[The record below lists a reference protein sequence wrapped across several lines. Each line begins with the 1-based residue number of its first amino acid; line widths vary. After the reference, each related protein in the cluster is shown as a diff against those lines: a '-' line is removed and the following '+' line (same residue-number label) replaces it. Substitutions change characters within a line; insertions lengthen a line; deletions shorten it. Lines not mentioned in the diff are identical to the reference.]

1 MSSATS
7 ASQRADGRDTGTSAW
22 VDELLLAGPDEEPV
36 LQLGQVVD
44 GAALRSTVQCFQQHL
59 ENAGLVRGGSVV
71 LRLPP
76 SLAYI
81 GHLLA
86 AWRIGAQVTVVDH
99 RLTGRET
106 DTALNRIRPQVSVTP
121 DETVTALLRGY
132 VDVTARYDR
141 LAGVPAQSNHAL
153 VQLSSGS
160 TGSPKIIG
168 RTVSGLVEEM
178 DRYRSIE
185 GMPGRGERIVQLS
198 SIAHAFG
205 MVGGLLHSLH
215 TGVLLT
221 LPERVSAASI
231 VEAVACRPESA
242 TLLGVPFHFELLTAR
257 GESAHLPQLARA
269 VTGGERIRP
278 DIAQRFTEL
287 YGIGLGECYGTTET
301 GLVALDVLGRHRP
314 AVGPPAPGVRVRID
328 EGELLIGTPSNPYL
342 STGQA
347 GPWSEGWLH
356 TRDAATHDPSTGAV
370 TIVGRLDSQISIGGL
385 KVDLTEVE
393 QTLVALPGVRE
404 AVALFDRRI
413 TAYLGVAPGTDPDH
427 IHREMRS
434 RLAVFKRP
442 RALYLMP
449 ELPRTSS
456 GKLVRSQHTLQTAVA
471 RSRRPG
477 ETD

>member
-1 MSSATS
+1 MSFATP
-7 ASQRADGRDTGTSAW
+7 ASRHGLHTGTSTW

-44 GAALRSTVQCFQQHL
+44 RAALRSTVQCFQQLL
-59 ENAGLVRGGSVV
+59 EGAGLVRGGSVV

-76 SLAYI
+76 SLSYI

-86 AWRIGAQVTVVDH
+86 AWRVGAQVTVLDH

-106 DTALNRIRPQVSVTP
+106 DTAMHQIRPQVSVTP
-121 DETVTALLRGY
+121 DGTVKALLRGY

-141 LAGVPAQSNHAL
+141 LAGVPARSDHAL

-160 TGSPKIIG
+160 TGNAKIIG
-168 RTVSGLVEEM
+168 REVSGLVEEI

-205 MVGGLLHSLH
+205 MVGGLLHSLR

-231 VEAVACRPESA
+231 VEAVACRPEPA

-257 GESAHLPQLARA
+257 GESPRLPQLARA
-269 VTGGERIRP
+269 VTGGEKIRP
-278 DIAQRFTEL
+278 EIAQRFTEL

-301 GLVALDVLGRHRP
+301 GFVALDVLGRNRP
-314 AVGPPAPGVRVRID
+314 AVGPPAPGVRVRI
-328 EGELLIGTPSNPYL
+328 ERGELLIGAPSNPYL
-342 STGQA
+342 SAGHTGS
-347 GPWSEGWLH
+347 WSEGWLH
-356 TRDAATHDPSTGAV
+356 TRDAATRDACTGVV

-393 QTLVALPGVRE
+393 RTLTALPGVRE

-413 TAYLGVAPGTDPDH
+413 VAYVVAEPGTHPDH
-427 IHREMRS
+427 VHREMRS
-434 RLAVFKRP
+434 RLAAFKRP
-442 RALYLMP
+442 RALHLLA
-449 ELPRTSS
+449 ELPRTAS
-456 GKLVRSQHTLQTAVA
+456 GKLVRDPHTLQNAVT
-471 RSRRPG
+471 RSSGPSG
-477 ETD
+477 TS